1 LGGGCI
7 WRDAAPSQQPKSLFF
22 LPMISEIPVFKSARS
37 HIVALGGYVLL
48 ALVMTY
54 PLAAHFG
61 AAIPGDGFDGWMNYW
76 NLWWVKTALLDLQ
89 QSPYFTHY
97 LYYPTGCSLLFQ
109 NMSIFDA
116 FLALPLQLVLGLT
129 ASYNFVVL
137 FSFVVGG
144 YGAYLL
150 ALHILRTKNG
160 EGAHAAAFLAG
171 VVFSFS
177 PFHFAH
183 LLGHLQVI
191 SLEWLPFYALC
202 LVASL
207 SSPRLR
213 IVPHIVLPVV
223 FLVLTAL
230 CDWYYLLYLLIFT
243 LAYVFYQ
250 LSRRR
255 APQLPLLKAVMVLA
269 VAGLILSPLLVPMVA
284 EALRDSSYLGFPF
297 RTTMRLSADL
307 LAFVTPNELHPIW
320 GPAAT
325 RLSQVFSSSTSE
337 RMVFAGYI
345 PLALAGHALYTRRRE
360 AAFWLVSCLV
370 FFILALG
377 PYLHVA
383 GRQLPIPLPYL
394 GLYRLVPFFSIAR
407 SVSRFDVMVMLSLA
421 VLAALGLQ
429 GVLRGLPARRGIF
442 VASLGVALVCLEFL
456 PVPYPLTEVEVPSFY
471 ESLAAEPEEY
481 AILELPMD
489 WDRPA
494 HLLYQTVHHKPIIA
508 GYVSRRNPLSLADR
522 LPVMQHFRFLGP
534 DIIAQ
539 DPKEIA
545 PEVFGFLGA
554 RYVILHEYM
563 LPPGRE
569 REATLALV
577 EAVFGGQVPVYED
590 GRITVYLVEGQP
602 GDSPFLVLGQGWGER
617 QVRDGVPSRVVG
629 SEATLAIVCPVDA
642 VVNLNFGALAEEGT
656 RSLEVLLDEQLIGE
670 YQIDDQSGPFTA
682 DALSLKAGVHTLRFL
697 DRGDGK
703 PGVVF
708 LSLNLS
714 DNAGEA

>member
-1 LGGGCI
+1 
-7 WRDAAPSQQPKSLFF
+7 
-22 LPMISEIPVFKSARS
+22 MISEIPVFKPARP
-37 HIVALGGYVLL
+37 HIIALGGYVLL

-54 PLAAHFG
+54 PLVLHLG
-61 AAIPGDGFDGWMNYW
+61 STIPGDGFDGWQNYW

-109 NMSIFDA
+109 TLNIFNA
-116 FLALPLQLVLGLT
+116 FLTLPVQLVLGLT

-150 ALHILRTKNG
+150 ALHILRAKNG

-191 SLEWLPFYALC
+191 SLEWLPFCALC
-202 LVASL
+202 LVGSL

-230 CDWYYLLYLLIFT
+230 CDWYYLLYILIFT

-250 LSRRR
+250 LWRRR
-255 APQLPLLKAVMVLA
+255 APQLPLLKAVLVLA

-284 EALRDSSYLGFPF
+284 EALRDSSYLEFPF
-297 RTTMRLSADL
+297 RTTVRLSADL

-345 PLALAGHALYTRRRE
+345 PLALAGYAVWTRRRK
-360 AAFWLVSCLV
+360 AGFWLASGVV

-407 SVSRFDVMVMLSLA
+407 SVSRFDVMVMLCLA

-429 GVLRGLPARRGIF
+429 GVLRRLPARRGIF

-481 AILELPMD
+481 AILELPMN

-494 HLLYQTVHHKPIIA
+494 HLLYQTAHRKPIIA
-508 GYVSRRNPLSLADR
+508 GYVTRPNPLSIVER
-522 LPVMQHFRFLGP
+522 VPVLQHFRFLGA
-534 DIIAQ
+534 DIIVQ

-545 PEVFGFLGA
+545 PEVFDYMGV
-554 RYVILHEYM
+554 RYVIVHDYM

-577 EAVFGGQVPVYED
+577 EDVFGGQVPVYED
-590 GRITVYLVEGQP
+590 GRITVYLTEGQP

-617 QVRDGVPSRVVG
+617 QIRDGVPSRVVG
-629 SEATLAIVCPVDA
+629 SEATLFIVCPVDA
-642 VVNLNFGALAEEGT
+642 VVNLNFGALAEEEP
-656 RSLEVLLDEQLIGE
+656 RSLEVLLDERVIGQ
-670 YQIDDQSGPFTA
+670 YQIDDRSGPFTA

-714 DNAGEA
+714 DNGGEA

>member
-1 LGGGCI
+1 
-7 WRDAAPSQQPKSLFF
+7 
-22 LPMISEIPVFKSARS
+22 MISEIPVFKSARS